1 MAKKKIIRVE
11 DITEKDILSLYET
24 VLPFLIHNPGKVDPM
39 KKLREALQRLVEFD
53 SFHYLM
59 VDPDQHLKD
68 AKHSVLFERWGST
81 KEQTDFTS
89 IFVQEKQDIKGEDI
103 FTKQAKENFRS
114 LVKLVSPRFP
124 GKPNVQH
131 FTIRSEKK
139 PKLLVGFI
147 RFEGKEEDRS
157 FTKKDK
163 KIFEKLKPHLLIL
176 FPIVLSPLFHSSTF
190 QHYDGYIYTLS
201 KIVSEHDLSDSE
213 AKLLPQILFG
223 YSNKEIADKT
233 FISVSTVKKHI
244 QHIFKKT
251 GVKSRIEF
259 ISHFFTSPERVE
271 LP

>member
-1 MAKKKIIRVE
+1 MAKKKSVHAE

-24 VLPFLIHNPGKVDPM
+24 VLPFLINNPDKVDPM
-39 KKLREALQRLVEFD
+39 TKLRETLQRLVQFD

-68 AKHSVLFERWGST
+68 AKHSGLFERWGRT
-81 KEQTDFTS
+81 NEQTNFTS
-89 IFVQEKQDIKGEDI
+89 ISVQEKQDIGEEDL
-103 FTKQAKENFRS
+103 FTKQANENFRS

-131 FTIRSEKK
+131 FRIQSEKN

-147 RFEGKEEDRS
+147 RFEGKDEDRS
-157 FTKKDK
+157 FTKTDK
-163 KIFEKLKPHLLIL
+163 KIFKKLTPHLLIL

-190 QHYDGYIYTLS
+190 QHYDRYLDTFS
-201 KIVSEHDLSDSE
+201 KIIRDYNLSESE

-223 YSNKEIADKT
+223 YSNEEIADKN
-233 FISVSTVKKHI
+233 FVSVSTVKKHI

-251 GVKSRIEF
+251 AVKNRIEF